1 MCNRTFFFEQIL
13 YFFVRKMYI
22 RCTDYIGGYLIF
34 VKCIGNAIVV
44 NQEIA
49 VRENLVDTEEPYIL
63 QFFRI
68 FHGILFGNPVYKDLC
83 QVLLKTFYKDV
94 VFLDQ
99 VTCFHIYDMIRKRM
113 GAMSTTCV
121 IFKVDSVT

>member
-1 MCNRTFFFEQIL
+1 MFTKKFTVIISFFLIIAIGVGGMLGYYDARLEAAVTPKKQSMDKVKIKNEEDLTF
-13 YFFVRKMYI
+13 
-22 RCTDYIGGYLIF
+22 D
-34 VKCIGNAIVV
+34 
-44 NQEIA
+44 
-49 VRENLVDTEEPYIL
+49 
-63 QFFRI
+63 
-68 FHGILFGNPVYKDLC
+68 
-83 QVLLKTFYKDV
+83 KDV